1 MGNRTRVIL
10 DDCGRIRGRGI
21 VRYCAWILALSL
33 ATFVPLGQ
41 TGRVAVAAVKSVSP
55 DGEATVYL
63 SGAFSND
70 FDVAYRAVLQPR
82 ADNKSW
88 STLSILLVGGQ
99 IPGPGASVGVV
110 SLPPGHRPVRA
121 FTYVAYP
128 SAKGQYESLSATCAA
143 GCVIEL
149 RGDARNIHA
158 YVDGKI
164 VGSWSRSDLYLQHP
178 SIQLNAEVHGSG
190 DHIYASLTPVQTKIA
205 ERTLRSP
212 TCALTTRGIEP
223 AGRTTLTFRG
233 TTNAAGGSFINL
245 LTGARTDTC

>member
-1 MGNRTRVIL
+1 MDDRT
-10 DDCGRIRGRGI
+10 RIRGPRT
-21 VRYCAWILALSL
+21 VRYRAWIVALSL
-33 ATFVPLGQ
+33 AVLGLVGQ

-63 SGAFSND
+63 SGTFSND
-70 FDVAYRAVLQPR
+70 FDIAYRAVLQPR
-82 ADNKSW
+82 SDNKSW
-88 STLSILLVGGQ
+88 STLSILLVGSR

-149 RGDARNIHA
+149 RGDARNIRA

-190 DHIYASLTPVQTKIA
+190 DHIYASLIPVQTKIA

-212 TCALTTRGIEP
+212 TCAFTTRGIEP

-233 TTNAAGGSFINL
+233 TTNDAGGSFINL
-245 LTGARTDTC
+245 LTGARMNKC